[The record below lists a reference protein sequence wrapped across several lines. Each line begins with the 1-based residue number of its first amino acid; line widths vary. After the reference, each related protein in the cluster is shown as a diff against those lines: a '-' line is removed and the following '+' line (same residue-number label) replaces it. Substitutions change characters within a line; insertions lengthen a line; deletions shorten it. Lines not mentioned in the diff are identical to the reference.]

1 MKCAHIVENLWGYI
15 SLYLLLQKT
24 GCCTIGLQGRL
35 QKQSSNN
42 DSVSHQPQVPQ
53 KKELSLGV

>member
-24 GCCTIGLQGRL
+24 GSCTIGLQGRL
-35 QKQSSNN
+35 QKQSNYN
-42 DSVSHQPQVPQ
+42 YSVSH
-53 KKELSLGV
+53 